1 MASYRILPDT
11 NLKVSDVR
19 DTLNE
24 NGGTTDNTFG
34 SLFSSSAKTNIY
46 AKFKPVPYPANFVNE
61 KNRWYG
67 NEGWCGINV
76 PNANGS
82 SGLDSIVNSEWSW
95 DYPTGGSLEP
105 LRLGDYR
112 GYNPNAEYL
121 FESRLTSTL
130 AAYEGAI
137 NISAWVRN
145 REGITNNLSVND
157 SDKFGKLRLG
167 VRMKEPNG
175 YSYIMTSSN
184 TAADAVNDSG
194 VLQISYPIES
204 NGQYQATTFLTYDN
218 YSTKTGFP
226 SVITCYSLPK
236 QEGFTNQGVGNFVE
250 GVTGTHILCRYIGQS
265 LQGTYTAVSDH
276 GYTNPYQVDG
286 YYDKQYLKLEVTV
299 DSSIPVAQ
307 RILYLSGLTLN
318 AKNVLGKD
326 VTVVAGNDE
335 DTINLYNA
343 SFQQVGSISNLST
356 DSKNPTICY
365 LEVKLFNK
373 GVTTSDE
380 SSSEYGDII
389 ETHPDCV
396 LSLNGK
402 DQKWYIDE
410 LYIKGV

>member
-1 MASYRILPDT
+1 MIIPDT
-11 NLKVSDVR
+11 DVNLATEVR
-19 DTLNE
+19 DVLNA
-24 NGGTTDNTFG
+24 NGGSVSNDITTFFKPN
-34 SLFSSSAKTNIY
+34 ANTNIY
-46 AKFKPVPYPANFVNE
+46 AKFKPVPYPADFVDD
-61 KNRWYG
+61 KYRWYG
-67 NEGWCGINV
+67 NDGWCGINV

-82 SGLDSIVNSEWSW
+82 SGLDSVVDSEWSW
-95 DYPTGGSLEP
+95 DYPTGGSSEP

-112 GYNPNAEYL
+112 GYNPDAKYL
-121 FESRLTSTL
+121 FESRLTSSL

-137 NISAWVRN
+137 SISAWVYS

-194 VLQISYPIES
+194 ILQINYPIES
-204 NGQYQATTFLTYDN
+204 DGQYQATTFLTHDD

-236 QEGFTNQGVGNFVE
+236 QEGFTNYGVGNFVE
-250 GVTGTHILCRYIGQS
+250 GVTGTHILCRYIGQT

-276 GYTNPYQVDG
+276 GYDNPYQVDG
-286 YYDKQYLKLEVTV
+286 YQDKQYLKLEVTV
-299 DSSIPVAQ
+299 DSNIPVAQ
-307 RILYLSGLTLN
+307 RILYWSGLTLN
-318 AKNVLGKD
+318 AKNILGKD

-335 DTINLYNA
+335 DTINLYDA
-343 SFQQVGSISNLST
+343 SFNQVGSISNLST
-356 DSKNPTICY
+356 DSENPTICY

-380 SSSEYGDII
+380 SSSEYGEII
-389 ETHPDCV
+389 ETHPDCL
-396 LSLNGK
+396 LSLNGEN
-402 DQKWYIDE
+402 QKWYIDE
-410 LYIKGV
+410 IYIKGV

>member
-1 MASYRILPDT
+1 MIIPDT
-11 NLKVSDVR
+11 DVNLATEVR
-19 DTLNE
+19 DVLSA
-24 NGGTTDNTFG
+24 NGGSVSNDITTFFKPN
-34 SLFSSSAKTNIY
+34 ANTNIY
-46 AKFKPVPYPANFVNE
+46 AKFKPVPYPADFVDD
-61 KNRWYG
+61 KYRWYG
-67 NEGWCGINV
+67 NDGWCGINV

-82 SGLDSIVNSEWSW
+82 SGLDSVIDSEWSW
-95 DYPTGGSLEP
+95 DYPTGGSSEP

-112 GYNPNAEYL
+112 GYNPDAKYL
-121 FESRLTSTL
+121 FESRLTSSL

-137 NISAWVRN
+137 NISAWVYS

-157 SDKFGKLRLG
+157 SDKFGKFRLG

-194 VLQISYPIES
+194 ILQINYPIES
-204 NGQYQATTFLTYDN
+204 DGQYQATTFLTHDN

-236 QEGFTNQGVGNFVE
+236 QEGFTNYGVGNFVE
-250 GVTGTHILCRYIGQS
+250 GVTGTHILCRYIGQT

-276 GYTNPYQVDG
+276 GYDNPYQVDG
-286 YYDKQYLKLEVTV
+286 YQDKQYLKLEVTV
-299 DSSIPVAQ
+299 DSNIPVAQ
-307 RILYLSGLTLN
+307 RILYWSGLTLN
-318 AKNVLGKD
+318 AKNILGKD

-335 DTINLYNA
+335 DTINLYDA
-343 SFQQVGSISNLST
+343 SFNQVSSISNLST
-356 DSKNPTICY
+356 DSENPTICY

-380 SSSEYGDII
+380 SSSEYGEII
-389 ETHPDCV
+389 ETHPDCL
-396 LSLNGK
+396 LSLNGEN
-402 DQKWYIDE
+402 QKWYIDE